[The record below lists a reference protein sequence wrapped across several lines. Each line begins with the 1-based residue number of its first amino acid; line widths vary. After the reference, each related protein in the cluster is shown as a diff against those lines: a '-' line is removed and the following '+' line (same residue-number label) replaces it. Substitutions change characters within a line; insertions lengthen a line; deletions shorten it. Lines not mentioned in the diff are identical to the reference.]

1 MSVNTPAHKPA
12 RFEEL
17 DVLRGLAA
25 FAVVL
30 VHFLPLYDHLYGHV
44 TPVFWPAT
52 DNLETLKYYGVIPVS
67 LFFMISGFVIFM
79 TLERVSST
87 ADFAV
92 SRFSRLFPAYWVC
105 LTLTIIATALLMP
118 SAMLPASDI
127 AVNYTMFQR
136 FFGVPHVDEVYW
148 TLYVE
153 LKFYILMA
161 LICRLGWVGG
171 ISHICAGWLLLAV
184 IAEIAGF
191 KDHPLAYVLYDL
203 LILEWAPFF
212 LSGIAFYLLW
222 SGQRDRLVV
231 AVLVGSIAANF
242 LIAPLWAAVIQA
254 GFWGVFWLGIT
265 GRLKFIICRPLVFL
279 GTISYSLYLVHQNIG
294 FYLIN
299 WLQENGIGV
308 AVSILCATIL
318 GLGLAT
324 AVTFL
329 IEKPAL
335 RKIRQGWKRVKVSEA
350 TQNLAPARAGSA

>member
-1 MSVNTPAHKPA
+1 MSVSKAN

-30 VHFLPLYDHLYGHV
+30 VHFLPLYDHLYGHA
-44 TPVFWPAT
+44 TPVFWPAS

-153 LKFYILMA
+153 LKFYILMT
-161 LICRLGWVGG
+161 LICRLGWIGR
-171 ISHICAGWLLLAV
+171 ITHICAGWLVLAV
-184 IAEIAGF
+184 VAEIAGF
-191 KDHPLAYVLYDL
+191 KDHPVAYALYDL

-222 SGQRDRLVV
+222 TGRRERLIH
-231 AVLVGSIAANF
+231 AVLAGSVAANF
-242 LIAPLWAAVIQA
+242 LIAPLWSAVIQA
-254 GFWGVFWLGIT
+254 SFWGVFLLGIT
-265 GRLKFIICRPLVFL
+265 GRLSFIICRPLVFL

-299 WLQENGIGV
+299 WLQGHGV
-308 AVSILCATIL
+308 GVMASILCATAL
-318 GLGLAT
+318 GLLLAT
-324 AVTFL
+324 AVTFW

-335 RKIRQGWKRVKVSEA
+335 RWIRQAWKKVKA
-350 TQNLAPARAGSA
+350 GDTAQNLAAAPAIR